1 MRKPTA
7 VRMTLCAALLGAI
20 APAADAPPPPPLR
33 TADVVAHLARAIAW
47 RRRIV
52 AIEQTSGGPSD
63 VMARDS
69 VQRTATRAL
78 QLAFDF
84 GRAAAPLVAREQAS
98 SAAPAQAGSS
108 IERAAAR
115 AAERVA
121 SAEARIAEVEAS
133 LPKAVPR
140 TRPALAARLKELQA
154 ELNFA
159 RQIQDSLQ
167 NVRAFLGAQATGAD
181 LLSFVDRMERS
192 VPEVARNARQ
202 PQEASPAAAEAPFR
216 PESAGIFALVTES
229 VALSRAKNQLDD
241 AIAETD
247 TLRKSFEQIRTPLV
261 ADLSSGIRRA
271 DAAVADSASQT
282 PEQIDADR
290 REIEALSARFKL
302 VSGAVAPLREHGA
315 QVDVTRTGLVEQR
328 RSAQDRYKAAT
339 TYLLFRAGGLIAVIA
354 LILGVSELWRRGTF
368 RYVRDPRRRK
378 QFLVLRRVVVS
389 GVVFAVIAI
398 GLVNEVGSM
407 ATYAGFLTA
416 GLAVALQNPIASVVA
431 YFFLIGR
438 YGLRV
443 GDRVTISGVTGD
455 VVEIGLVRLYL
466 MEMIGSG
473 ADLHPTGRVVGFSNS
488 VLFQPA
494 AIFRQ
499 MPGADYVWHAA
510 AVILP
515 PETDLPSAETRLLSA
530 VTAALEPY
538 RERVEQQH
546 AAFQRLVD
554 VPVAAPKPVARL
566 RHVSDGV
573 EFLVRYPVEM
583 RQAEDIDD
591 RVLRA
596 LADEIAREPRLLL
609 APGGAPRFQSA

>member
-1 MRKPTA
+1 MTKPAA
-7 VRMTLCAALLGAI
+7 VRILLCVVLLSALT
-20 APAADAPPPPPLR
+20 PAADLPPQSPLR
-33 TADVVAHLARAIAW
+33 TAEIVAHLARTIAW
-47 RRRIV
+47 YRRIL
-52 AIEQTSGGPSD
+52 ALEQGARSTSDLMS
-63 VMARDS
+63 RDS
-69 VQRTATRAL
+69 AQRTATRAL

-84 GRAAAPLVAREQAS
+84 ARAAAPFVAREQTP
-98 SAAPAQAGSS
+98 SAPSAQSGSS
-108 IERAAAR
+108 MDRATAR

-121 SAEARIAEVEAS
+121 AAEAQIAEVEA
-133 LPKAVPR
+133 
-140 TRPALAARLKELQA
+140 ALAKSGPQSRAALDARRKELLA

-159 RQIQDSLQ
+159 RQIKDSLQ
-167 NVRAFLGAQATGAD
+167 NMRAFLGARAGGAD
-181 LLSFVDRMERS
+181 LLGFVDRLERS
-192 VPEVARNARQ
+192 VPEAARGPQQ
-202 PQEASPAAAEAPFR
+202 PPEAAPAAGPAPFR

-229 VALSRAKNQLDD
+229 ISLSGARSQLDD
-241 AIAETD
+241 ALADTD
-247 TLRKSFEQIRTPLV
+247 TLRKSYEQIRAPLV
-261 ADLSSGIRRA
+261 ADLTAGIRRA

-282 PEQIDADR
+282 AEQIDVDR
-290 REIEALSARFKL
+290 REIESLSARFKL
-302 VSGAVAPLREHGA
+302 LSAAVAPLREHGA
-315 QVDVTRTGLVEQR
+315 QVDITKAGLVEQR
-328 RSAQDRYKAAT
+328 RSIQERYASAT
-339 TYLLFRAGGLIAVIA
+339 ARLLFRAGGLAVAIL

-389 GVVFAVIAI
+389 GVIFAVIAI

-416 GLAVALQNPIASVVA
+416 GLAVALQNPIASIVA

-466 MEMIGSG
+466 MEMTGAG

-499 MPGADYVWHAA
+499 MPGADYAWHAA
-510 AVILP
+510 AVILA
-515 PETDLPSAETRLLSA
+515 PETDPQTAEARLSSA

-554 VPVAAPKPVARL
+554 VPVPAPQPVSRL
-566 RHVSDGV
+566 RHTSDGL
-573 EFLVRYPVEM
+573 EFLVRYPADM
-583 RQAEDIDD
+583 RQASTTDD
-591 RVLRA
+591 LVLDA
-596 LADEIAREPRLLL
+596 LAGEIAREPRL
-609 APGGAPRFQSA
+609 AATRAPRLHDA